1 VSCHPFC
8 MTYGDTMRVQGA
20 GDGGRGGGGVPPA
33 AAAQVLLPRSALH
46 RELLLPEGQGAG
58 VDLPPARQG
67 KPQQLPRAVVLP
79 RSRSLVVK
87 RKAFTPPFASKN
99 LHFPF
104 FDPLIFNET
113 VEHLTFMVKKEFIF
127 RGVEKNSSHLLYHR
141 RSNNKLTQFSCAVCP
156 YRVNMSLIF
165 HKMLIGKL
173 TMTTR
178 FERDLLP
185 LTAY

>member
-20 GDGGRGGGGVPPA
+20 GGRGGGGVPPA

-113 VEHLTFMVKKEFIF
+113 VEHLTFMVKK
-127 RGVEKNSSHLLYHR
+127 NS
-141 RSNNKLTQFSCAVCP
+141 FSAASKKTLPTCYIIDGRIISSRNLAAPCV
-156 YRVNMSLIF
+156 R
-165 HKMLIGKL
+165 IG
-173 TMTTR
+173 
-178 FERDLLP
+178 
-185 LTAY
+185 